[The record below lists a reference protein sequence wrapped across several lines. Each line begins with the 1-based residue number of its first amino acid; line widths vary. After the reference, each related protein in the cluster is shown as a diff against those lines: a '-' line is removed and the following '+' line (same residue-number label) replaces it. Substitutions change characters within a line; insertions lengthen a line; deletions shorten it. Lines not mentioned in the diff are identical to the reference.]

1 MLQVELFLLLDDLV
15 HTELCCMDTFIGVR
29 RYGLQDKQP
38 AREDD
43 FASNIQ
49 IGIAQF
55 PRSALK
61 PLEAQGRGFTHG
73 HEKIISVP
81 RMRAAKLKELF
92 TENRTAKQPADELD
106 KWCMKAREAV
116 LQAASTLQYDS
127 SVYAGRQL
135 DVELRPEPF
144 SDRQQKQSKLDGQ
157 VEEAHDDKPERQK
170 MEIT

>member
-1 MLQVELFLLLDDLV
+1 
-15 HTELCCMDTFIGVR
+15 
-29 RYGLQDKQP
+29 
-38 AREDD
+38 
-43 FASNIQ
+43 
-49 IGIAQF
+49 
-55 PRSALK
+55 
-61 PLEAQGRGFTHG
+61 
-73 HEKIISVP
+73 
-81 RMRAAKLKELF
+81 MRAAKLKELF
-92 TENRTAKQPADELD
+92 QGTAKQPPDELD

-170 MEIT
+170 MEITLEELNGHLKKEAEACVAEGRAALHSFKELRLTGAIQSLSLIHI